1 MLNNNKYNKQ
11 IHIWLILLIL
21 LVGSIIIVG
30 GLTRLTNSG
39 LSIIEWELFTGI
51 FPPLTLEEWLIYF
64 ELYQSIPQFT
74 YVNNNM
80 TLDEFKIIFLWEYYH
95 RLLARFIG
103 LFFIIP
109 FLFFLYKKVFFKEY
123 KNKLSLIFIL
133 ILFQGV
139 VGWYMVKSGLI
150 SNISVSHYRLSI
162 HLFVAFIIFSSLVWI
177 YLNFVR
183 KVEKCFFFN
192 LTSVKSL
199 KLLIFLIYIQIIIGA
214 FVSGLDA
221 GKIYQTWPLMNNSYF
236 PDDVIIL
243 NFKDFFNFNSHS
255 LVQFFHRNLAY
266 LIFLLSLYIGIK
278 IFQKR
283 LRYLYSSYRLFIIII
298 FFQMTLGILTLLLNL
313 KIEIASLHQ
322 ISSILRIYFSLNL
335 YHRSIITKV

>member
-11 IHIWLILLIL
+11 IHIWLILLIF

-74 YVNNNM
+74 YINNNM

-162 HLFVAFIIFSSLVWI
+162 HLFLAFIIFSSLVWI

-183 KVEKCFFFN
+183 KLKIFFFFN

-243 NFKDFFNFNSHS
+243 NLKYFFNFNIHS

-322 ISSILRIYFSLNL
+322 ISSILLIYFSLNL